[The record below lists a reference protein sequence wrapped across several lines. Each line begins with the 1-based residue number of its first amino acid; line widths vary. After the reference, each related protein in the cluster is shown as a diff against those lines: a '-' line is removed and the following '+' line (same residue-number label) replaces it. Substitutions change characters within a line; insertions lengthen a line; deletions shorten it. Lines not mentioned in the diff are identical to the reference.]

1 VKQSWRKTI
10 FQSAKKGGTKMSI
23 TPKVV
28 VKAVN
33 KDAEEAISR
42 KILRLLV
49 SAGIKTFKQTEV
61 EIRNGLVDVHFN
73 VLEKDLEKL

>member
-1 VKQSWRKTI
+1 
-10 FQSAKKGGTKMSI
+10 MSI

-73 VLEKDLEKL
+73 VLEKDLEKSPCLLNLEQVYTNKRRL